1 MRLDLKTIAA
11 RMRKAET
18 EQLMD
23 RVTVFREE
31 MEPAAVDLIEGE
43 LSRRG
48 VTEQQLSDHT
58 QQREE
63 YLIRRP
69 DGSVVRCNFCE
80 RPAVVQARGW
90 YRILRFVPLYP
101 RLFSC
106 CGVHERKPIWRL
118 QE

>member
-11 RMRKAET
+11 RMRSAET

-23 RVTVFREE
+23 RVTVFRDE

-43 LSRRG
+43 LARRG
-48 VTEQQLSDHT
+48 VTDEELTDHSVS
-58 QQREE
+58 RSER
-63 YLIRRP
+63 LIRRP
-69 DGSVVRCNFCE
+69 DGSVVRCSFCE

-90 YRILRFVPLYP
+90 FRILRFVPVYP
-101 RLFSC
+101 RLFSY
-106 CGVHERKPIWRL
+106 CGVHERKSAAPP